1 MSRQLLSNPFRF
13 GALALDEAF
22 ADRTAELRE
31 LTADALAGQD
41 VALFAPRRFGK
52 SSLVWRASQQLLR
65 RRALVAQVDL
75 MTTPTLGRFADKLAQ
90 AIHEDLASP
99 L

>member
-1 MSRQLLSNPFRF
+1 MAEEPQSNPFRF

-22 ADRTAELRE
+22 ADRKAELAA

-52 SSLVWRASQQLLR
+52 SSLVWRATQDLLR

-75 MTTPTLGRFADKLAQ
+75 MTTPTLRRFA
-90 AIHEDLASP
+90 E
-99 L
+99 